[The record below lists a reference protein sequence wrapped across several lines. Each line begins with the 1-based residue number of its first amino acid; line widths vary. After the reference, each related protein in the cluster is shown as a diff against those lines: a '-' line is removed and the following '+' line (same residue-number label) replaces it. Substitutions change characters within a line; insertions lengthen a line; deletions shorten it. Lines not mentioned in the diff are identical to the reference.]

1 MGGGQ
6 IAGRLVGL
14 RGAVPPGAPLA
25 TCPECS
31 AELDIDEFDVDR
43 GDLLS
48 CPECNQGLAVTSLS
62 PLELETSLEDE
73 ADSKDEEDEEDKDEV
88 ETDDDEDL
96 DDE

>member
-43 GDLLS
+43 GELLS

-62 PLELETSLEDE
+62 PLELEVALEDE
-73 ADSKDEEDEEDKDEV
+73 ADSTDEEDKDEV
-88 ETDDDEDL
+88 EADDNEDL

>member
-1 MGGGQ
+1 M
-6 IAGRLVGL
+6 
-14 RGAVPPGAPLA
+14 A

-62 PLELETSLEDE
+62 PLELEPALEDE
-73 ADSKDEEDEEDKDEV
+73 ADSEDEEDEEDEDEV
-88 ETDDDEDL
+88 GADDDRDF

>member
-62 PLELETSLEDE
+62 PLELEPALEEE
-73 ADSKDEEDEEDKDEV
+73 ADSEDEEDEDKVGAD
-88 ETDDDEDL
+88 DNGDADDE
-96 DDE
+96 

>member
-6 IAGRLVGL
+6 IVGRLVGL

-62 PLELETSLEDE
+62 PLELEAALEDE
-73 ADSKDEEDEEDKDEV
+73 ADSTDEEDEDKGGA
-88 ETDDDEDL
+88 DDDRDL

>member
-62 PLELETSLEDE
+62 PLELEAALEDE
-73 ADSKDEEDEEDKDEV
+73 ADSTDEEEE
-88 ETDDDEDL
+88 DDDEGGADDDGDL

>member
-1 MGGGQ
+1 M
-6 IAGRLVGL
+6 
-14 RGAVPPGAPLA
+14 A

-62 PLELETSLEDE
+62 PLELEPALEAEADAEDE
-73 ADSKDEEDEEDKDEV
+73 HEV
-88 ETDDDEDL
+88 GADDDRDV

>member
-1 MGGGQ
+1 M
-6 IAGRLVGL
+6 AGKSLDAWSVYG
-14 RGAVPPGAPLA
+14 GAVPPGAPLA

-43 GDLLS
+43 GELLS

-62 PLELETSLEDE
+62 PLELEVALEDE
-73 ADSKDEEDEEDKDEV
+73 ADSTDEEDKDEV
-88 ETDDDEDL
+88 EADDNEDL

>member
-6 IAGRLVGL
+6 IVGRLVGL

-62 PLELETSLEDE
+62 PLELEVALEDE
-73 ADSKDEEDEEDKDEV
+73 ADSTDEEDKDEV
-88 ETDDDEDL
+88 EADDNEDL